1 MADLLI
7 FLEEWEWAHQGFL
20 TFSGEN
26 GPMVLAP
33 IVELEPIA
41 VHVPAT
47 WTRDGLPGL
56 GRGSD
61 TSGPLPRHVVR
72 IAA

>member
-1 MADLLI
+1 
-7 FLEEWEWAHQGFL
+7 
-20 TFSGEN
+20 
-26 GPMVLAP
+26 MVLAP

-61 TSGPLPRHVVR
+61 TAGPSPAMWSAWPRDASHASMAC
-72 IAA
+72 IASIARALAFPC